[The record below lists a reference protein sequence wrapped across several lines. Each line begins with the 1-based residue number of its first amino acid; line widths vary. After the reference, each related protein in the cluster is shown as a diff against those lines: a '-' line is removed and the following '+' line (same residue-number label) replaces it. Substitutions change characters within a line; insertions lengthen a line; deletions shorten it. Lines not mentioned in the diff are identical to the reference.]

1 MFSFATVASKD
12 VQSVMITRVFA
23 GFFGGAPITNTGGV
37 LADIWSPQQRG
48 AATVAYAMALVGGPV
63 FGPIVGGAIVDS
75 YPGWRWTEYIPGILQ
90 HLMLT
95 LGVIFLDETYPP
107 ALLVHKA
114 RRLRITT
121 GNWALHARHEEMDY
135 SLKDMAD
142 KYLFRPFRL
151 LVTPICFFVTLY
163 ASFVYGILYLS
174 LASFPV
180 EFQETRGWNPL
191 VGNLPFLGILT
202 GMILGAIV
210 NLLNQKFYIKRFRA
224 NGNRAVPEARLPP
237 MMLGSIFFSAGM
249 FILGWTSPKNI
260 FWLCP
265 VIGAASMGAI
275 AVNTFL
281 RSIFGGTSPLFA
293 TIMYRRM
300 GVPWASSLLGF
311 VGMALIPI
319 PFVLYVYKPG
329 IRARGKWPQP
339 SVHGH

>member
-1 MFSFATVASKD
+1 
-12 VQSVMITRVFA
+12 
-23 GFFGGAPITNTGGV
+23 
-37 LADIWSPQQRG
+37 
-48 AATVAYAMALVGGPV
+48 
-63 FGPIVGGAIVDS
+63 
-75 YPGWRWTEYIPGILQ
+75 
-90 HLMLT
+90 MLT

-121 GNWALHARHEEMDY
+121 GNWALHAHHEAMDY
-135 SLKDMAD
+135 SLKDMTD

-151 LVTPICFFVTLY
+151 LVTPICFFVALY

-180 EFQETRGWNPL
+180 EFQETRGWNSL

-210 NLLNQKFYIKRFRA
+210 NLLNQKFYIKKFRA

-237 MMLGSIFFSAGM
+237 MMLGSVFFSAGM

-265 VIGAASMGAI
+265 VIGAASMGLGFFTIFQSSLNYLVDTFTRFSASAI

-281 RSIFGGTSPLFA
+281 RSIFGGTFPLFA

-319 PFVLYVYKPG
+319 PFVLYVYGPG
-329 IRARGKWPQP
+329 IRARGKWSQP
-339 SVHGH
+339 SLHGH